1 LRDACHCTR
10 CRDAGSGQRLVD
22 VLDIASDVLVDATV
36 DHAGVSVVFDSS
48 DGRHEGWVPERALAS
63 LLDGPRLSSL
73 WHHDHLDRLHDG
85 AVDMAATDDLTPLLQ
100 AIDSFGIGL
109 ARRLPTEPG
118 QVLDFAGRIGFVR
131 ETNYGRLFDVIVE
144 PDPINLAFTP
154 LGLPLHTDNPYRD
167 PVPTVQ
173 LLHCLSAATTGGGSR
188 FADGFAAAERLRE
201 EDPAAFESLAT
212 HDVAFRFHDDTTD
225 LRARGTIIET
235 TARGELTGIRLNH
248 RSMEPPD
255 MPTDVLDDWY
265 RSYRSLCTIL
275 ARPDS
280 ALEITLEPG
289 DLIVFD
295 NRRVLHGRS
304 AFAVTARR
312 HLQGCYADI
321 DSIRS
326 AVRIREP
333 S

>member
-1 LRDACHCTR
+1 MNLNVAVVG
-10 CRDAGSGQRLVD
+10 AGSWGTTVANLAAANAPT
-22 VLDIASDVLVDATV
+22 VLWSRNSESAEEINEHHTP
-36 DHAGVSVVFDSS
+36 
-48 DGRHEGWVPERALAS
+48 GRYLGDYTLRPEL
-63 LLDGPRLSSL
+63 
-73 WHHDHLDRLHDG
+73 
-85 AVDMAATDDLTPLLQ
+85 AATDDLTPLLQ

-144 PDPINLAFTP
+144 PDPINLAFSP

-255 MPTDVLDDWY
+255 MSTDVLDEDLDPDLGW
-265 RSYRSLCTIL
+265 RDPSEE
-275 ARPDS
+275 ARQRTRPEMDQFAPNLQIQKS
-280 ALEITLEPG
+280 DRDNSPG
-289 DLIVFD
+289 GMRQ
-295 NRRVLHGRS
+295 N
-304 AFAVTARR
+304 
-312 HLQGCYADI
+312 
-321 DSIRS
+321 
-326 AVRIREP
+326 
-333 S
+333 